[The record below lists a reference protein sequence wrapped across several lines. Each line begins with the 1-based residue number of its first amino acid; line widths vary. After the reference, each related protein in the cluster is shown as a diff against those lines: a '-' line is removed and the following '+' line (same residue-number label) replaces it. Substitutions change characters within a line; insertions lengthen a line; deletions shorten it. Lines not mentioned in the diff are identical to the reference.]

1 MTTSRRALSKT
12 SAVSARMPIMD
23 LAQNREVKFTGA
35 SLAKVTTDGVFEGY
49 ASLFNVVDL
58 GRDEVVTGA
67 FRECLAQ
74 KGAGAIKLLWQHD
87 PSKPLGI
94 WQEIAEDH
102 RGLRV
107 RGKLDLNVAK
117 AREVHAL
124 MTSGA
129 IDGLSIGFKTER
141 ARQNKQTGVRFLEK
155 LDLWEIS
162 VVTFPMLPG
171 ARISSATISGVKRM
185 QNRAKAAPE
194 TEVYASLSQ
203 VIKRTTK
210 RLAQNR

>member
-1 MTTSRRALSKT
+1 MTTSRRAISKT
-12 SAVSARMPIMD
+12 SAASARTPIID
-23 LAQNREVKFTGA
+23 DAQMREVKFTGA
-35 SLAKVTTDGVFEGY
+35 TLAKVTTDGVFEGY
-49 ASLFNVVDL
+49 ASLFNVIDL
-58 GRDEVVTGA
+58 GRDEVKAGA
-67 FRECLAQ
+67 FRECLTR
-74 KGAGAIKLLWQHD
+74 KSPNSIKLLWQHD
-87 PSKPLGI
+87 PANPLGV
-94 WQEIAEDH
+94 WQEIVEDH

-141 ARQNKQTGVRFLEK
+141 ARHDKQTGVRLLEK

-171 ARISSATISGVKRM
+171 ARISAVKGVK
-185 QNRAKAAPE
+185 NVSDNSPE
-194 TEVYASLSQ
+194 DAVLANLSKI
-203 VIKRTTK
+203 IKRTTQ
-210 RLAQNR
+210 RLAQPR

>member
-1 MTTSRRALSKT
+1 MTTSRRVLPKASAAL
-12 SAVSARMPIMD
+12 ARNPVMLHP
-23 LAQNREVKFTGA
+23 AHSHEVKFTSA
-35 SLAKVTTDGVFEGY
+35 PLAKVTVDGVFEGY

-58 GRDEVVTGA
+58 GRDEVMAGA
-67 FRECLAQ
+67 FRDCLAR
-74 KGAGAIKLLWQHD
+74 KAPRSIKLLWQHD
-87 PSKPLGI
+87 PANPLGV
-94 WQEIAEDH
+94 WQEISEDH

-107 RGKLDLNVAK
+107 RGQLDLNVAK

-141 ARQNKQTGVRFLEK
+141 SKQNKQSGVRLLEQ

-171 ARISSATISGVKRM
+171 ARISSIKRM
-185 QNRAKAAPE
+185 PRGSAVSPEQEISSRLSRA
-194 TEVYASLSQ
+194 
-203 VIKRTTK
+203 IKRS
-210 RLAQNR
+210 AQQLVMQH

>member
-12 SAVSARMPIMD
+12 SAVSARTPVTDI
-23 LAQNREVKFTGA
+23 AQNREVKFTGA

-58 GRDEVVTGA
+58 GRDEVMTGA
-67 FRECLAQ
+67 FRECLAR
-74 KGAGAIKLLWQHD
+74 KGPSSIKLLWQHD

-141 ARQNKQTGVRFLEK
+141 AKQNKQTGVRLLEK

-171 ARISSATISGVKRM
+171 ARISSTKTSSVKRM
-185 QNRAKAAPE
+185 PNRPKAAPE
-194 TEVYASLSQ
+194 TAVYASLSQ
-203 VIKRTTK
+203 AIKRTTK
-210 RLAQNR
+210 RLAQ